1 MKLKSFIQGIVICS
15 IVVIIDQFIKYL
27 VVKNMK
33 IGQDIEVLGD
43 VFTFHYLRNPGS
55 AWGMLS
61 NHTVLLIIISI
72 FAMLVIGYVYNNI
85 SHSRYN
91 SLRICLALILGG
103 ALGNLIDRIRMKEVI
118 DYLYFK
124 LINFPV
130 FNFADICVTVP
141 VFIMILLVIFK
152 YNGDDFDVIMGD
164 KILDDEG
171 KYIEKHSRKG
181 NASDT

>member
-1 MKLKSFIQGIVICS
+1 MKRKSIIQGLIICLL
-15 IVVIIDQFIKYL
+15 VLIIDQVIKYF

-33 IGQDIEVLGD
+33 LGEDIKVLGD
-43 VFTFHYLRNPGS
+43 VFTLHYLRNPGS

-61 NHTVLLIIISI
+61 NHTVVLIIISL

-85 SHSRYN
+85 SHPRYN
-91 SLRICLALILGG
+91 PLRICLALILGG
-103 ALGNLIDRIRMKEVI
+103 ALGNLIDRIRMKEVV

-141 VFIMILLVIFK
+141 VFVMILLVIFK
-152 YNGDDFDVIMGD
+152 YSGDDFDVIMGD
-164 KILDDEG
+164 KILDEEG
-171 KYIEKHSRKG
+171 KYIEKRSRKG